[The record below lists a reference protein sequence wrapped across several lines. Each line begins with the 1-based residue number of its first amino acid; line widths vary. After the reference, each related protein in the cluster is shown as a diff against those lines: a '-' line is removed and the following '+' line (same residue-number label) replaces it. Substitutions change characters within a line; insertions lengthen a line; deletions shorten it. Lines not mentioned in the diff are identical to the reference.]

1 MREQAL
7 LYLWFE
13 IMILWHGSSGLAA
26 AGCQE
31 GRSDTDRGQTVLQC
45 LSKPSKS
52 KRQYCNA
59 MAERGEERASKK
71 YQLIPTRTS
80 KYQTKPKDT
89 KEYQESKHLK
99 AHSAPRV
106 GNGL

>member
-13 IMILWHGSSGLAA
+13 IMILWHGGGLAA

-59 MAERGEERASKK
+59 MPERGEERASKK
-71 YQLIPTRTS
+71 YQLISTRTN
-80 KYQTKPKDT
+80 KDQTKQKGT
-89 KEYQESKHLK
+89 KEYQELQKIS
-99 AHSAPRV
+99 
-106 GNGL
+106 